1 MQCDLLLFKSSRK
14 RFNKYDRI
22 VRNFE
27 FSKKNSNFE
36 KNFEEKKITKFFA
49 FLGFGL
55 DFEVRIFCSI
65 FYRV

>member
-36 KNFEEKKITKFFA
+36 KNFEEKKN
-49 FLGFGL
+49 
-55 DFEVRIFCSI
+55 
-65 FYRV
+65 Y